1 MMIAFSSCS
10 DDNLDFKVKKMLVEA
25 SSSEQVVSNMANE
38 MPMDNQLEANE
49 VNQILLNNL
58 VLDGKFIMRSN
69 HNKKDYPS
77 FGVAHI
83 SLRVAC

>member
-1 MMIAFSSCS
+1 MIAFSSCS

-49 VNQILLNNL
+49 
-58 VLDGKFIMRSN
+58 
-69 HNKKDYPS
+69 
-77 FGVAHI
+77 
-83 SLRVAC
+83 